1 MKIKYL
7 SLTILFI
14 VILSSVNA
22 QTKMTDEQSNR
33 AIDLYKETRCLVCQG
48 QTIYDSNSELATDLK
63 LYIQE
68 EIVAGKTDDQIKKQL
83 VRNYGEW
90 ILMTPSMATSNYF
103 LWFGPFIFLFLGP
116 AAGSIGNGMAFAAAA
131 SPLVLPLGL
140 RHPPM
145 EWPSVCGIRP

>member
-1 MKIKYL
+1 MKIIYL
-7 SLTILFI
+7 SFTIIFI
-14 VILSSVNA
+14 VVLNLVSA
-22 QTKMTDEQSNR
+22 QTSMTDEQSNR

-103 LWFGPFIFLFLGP
+103 LWFGPFIFLFLGVFMIYRYT
-116 AAGSIGNGMAFAAAA
+116 ATKKT
-131 SPLVLPLGL
+131 
-140 RHPPM
+140 
-145 EWPSVCGIRP
+145 